1 VVLNYA
7 HAQQNGTSSYNNLK
21 TIYDK
26 KQEIS
31 AVQVS
36 INKRDELN
44 TLKTVQIVLSFDYD
58 NSESIFT
65 WFSLCRY
72 LCVHQHYNVLFVAY
86 F

>member
-1 VVLNYA
+1 VFNYA
-7 HAQQNGTSSYNNLK
+7 HAQQYGTSSYNNLK

-44 TLKTVQIVLSFDYD
+44 TPKDGADSSKFRL
-58 NSESIFT
+58 
-65 WFSLCRY
+65 R
-72 LCVHQHYNVLFVAY
+72 QH
-86 F
+86 